1 MIQLIDGVLL
11 INLHAVQIFF
21 RANALEIGALV
32 LIVSLWSIGGRKK

>member
-1 MIQLIDGVLL
+1 MIQLIDGILL

-32 LIVSLWSIGGRKK
+32 LIIALWNVGRKK